1 MLKVKISQ
9 LRDQILLFVR
19 LLCILASIVMCV
31 VSQGAAHH
39 VHFFPNGSDPV
50 TGTGV
55 LRIINHS
62 SEEGSV
68 SVVAIDDAGTR
79 SESTTFQVAAE
90 GITTL
95 RSADLEN
102 GNSSLE
108 LTGIGSGQGPWRLE
122 LTTDLDLEILS
133 YVIGT
138 NGQVSPMQIPVFG
151 NNGRFQFSFSDPPDT
166 SIEYF
171 LRLIN
176 RSTDGDVFVTVSG
189 RDDSGLEHGP
199 VVVAIDPDSARQ
211 IAVNDLESGSEDF
224 TGSLG
229 SGSEG
234 WTLEI
239 TADGPIHLITYA
251 QDVDDAVTNL
261 SISPRV
267 VKEPV
272 NLTEGEFTRVYVDNA
287 TFRNG
292 ENSIAFD
299 GDGTFTEIY
308 EGIEY
313 EETYSILDVH
323 RNTVVMLLEYR
334 GMDSCLTQIIFAD
347 STTASRSVNC
357 LVMRERYLEHD
368 VVVDF
373 EDDAKTLAPSPISE
387 LTHLVVAADNVSFGS
402 DTDVSECIS
411 VVNYDY
417 DGVQYTVTNS
427 RWQSRTSEDMPWT
440 YVDDSW
446 RTEEI
451 CVAEPT
457 EDGTYRMLVQVE
469 IDNANQYFLSNA
481 VELTA
486 PEAPQATAAQLFSDN
501 ISQSIVQRRC
511 INCHTTSGAASSA
524 RLIFVTSATDGHE
537 ASNLKEFE
545 DFFDVQ
551 TNARTYIL
559 NKVSAQV
566 SHGGGAQL
574 PTGTDRYRH
583 MDEFLQAVE
592 REHSE

>member
-1 MLKVKISQ
+1 MLKITDFQ
-9 LRDQILLFVR
+9 LKRQIFVFVR
-19 LLCILASIVMCV
+19 LLCALASIVLCV

-62 SEEGSV
+62 SEAGTV

-79 SESTTFQVAAE
+79 SDATTFQVAAE

-102 GNSSLE
+102 GNSSLD

-138 NGQVSPMQIPVFG
+138 NGQVNPMQIPVFG
-151 NNGRFQFSFSDPPDT
+151 SNGRFQFSFSDPPDT

-176 RSTDGDVFVTVSG
+176 RSTDADVFVTVRG
-189 RDDSGLEHGP
+189 TDDAGQVHGP
-199 VVVAIDPDSARQ
+199 VVIPINPDGARQ

-229 SGSEG
+229 SGSGG

-261 SISPRV
+261 SVSPRV

-292 ENSIAFD
+292 ENSIAFS
-299 GDGTFTEIY
+299 GDGTFTETY

-313 EETYSILDVH
+313 EERYSVLDVH

-334 GMDSCLTQIIFAD
+334 GMDSCLTQIIF
-347 STTASRSVNC
+347 
-357 LVMRERYLEHD
+357 
-368 VVVDF
+368 
-373 EDDAKTLAPSPISE
+373 
-387 LTHLVVAADNVSFGS
+387 
-402 DTDVSECIS
+402 
-411 VVNYDY
+411 
-417 DGVQYTVTNS
+417 
-427 RWQSRTSEDMPWT
+427 
-440 YVDDSW
+440 
-446 RTEEI
+446 
-451 CVAEPT
+451 
-457 EDGTYRMLVQVE
+457 
-469 IDNANQYFLSNA
+469 IDN
-481 VELTA
+481 
-486 PEAPQATAAQLFSDN
+486 
-501 ISQSIVQRRC
+501 
-511 INCHTTSGAASSA
+511 
-524 RLIFVTSATDGHE
+524 TSA
-537 ASNLKEFE
+537 
-545 DFFDVQ
+545 
-551 TNARTYIL
+551 
-559 NKVSAQV
+559 
-566 SHGGGAQL
+566 
-574 PTGTDRYRH
+574 
-583 MDEFLQAVE
+583 
-592 REHSE
+592 

>member
-19 LLCILASIVMCV
+19 LLCVLASIVMCV
-31 VSQGAAHH
+31 VSQGAAHQ

-62 SEEGSV
+62 SETGSV

-102 GNSSLE
+102 GNSSLD

-122 LTTDLDLEILS
+122 LTTDLNLEILS

-171 LRLIN
+171 LRIIN
-176 RSTDGDVFVTVSG
+176 RSMDADVFVTVRG
-189 RDDSGLEHGP
+189 TDDTGQEHGP
-199 VVVAIDPDSARQ
+199 VVVVVNPDSARQ
-211 IAVNDLESGSEDF
+211 IAVNDLESGSEEF

-292 ENSIAFD
+292 ENSIAFSR
-299 GDGTFTEIY
+299 DGTFTETY

-313 EETYSILDVH
+313 EENYAILDVH

-373 EDDAKTLAPSPISE
+373 EDDAKTLVPSPISE
-387 LTHLVVAADNVSFGS
+387 LQHLVVAADSVSFGS
-402 DTDVSECIS
+402 DIDVSECIS
-411 VVNYDY
+411 VVDYDY
-417 DGVQYTVTNS
+417 GGVRYTITNS
-427 RWQSRTSEDMPWT
+427 RWQSRTSDDMPWT

-469 IDNANQYFLSNA
+469 IDGGNQYFLSNI

-486 PEAPQATAAQLFSDN
+486 PEPPAPTAAQLFSDN
-501 ISQSIVQRRC
+501 ISESIVQMRC
-511 INCHTTSGAASSA
+511 INCHTTSGVASSA
-524 RLIFVTSATDGHE
+524 RLIFVTSSTDGHE
-537 ASNLKEFE
+537 ASNLEEFE
-545 DFFDVQ
+545 DFFDVV

>member
-1 MLKVKISQ
+1 MKIQDFQLKRQ
-9 LRDQILLFVR
+9 MLLFVR
-19 LLCILASIVMCV
+19 VLCAFVPLLMCV

-62 SEEGSV
+62 SEAGTV
-68 SVVAIDDAGTR
+68 SVVAIDDAGSR
-79 SESTTFQVAAE
+79 SDATTFQVSAE

-151 NNGRFQFSFSDPPDT
+151 DDGRFQFSFSDPSDA
-166 SIEYF
+166 SNEYF

-176 RSTDGDVFVTVSG
+176 RSTNGDVFVTVSG
-189 RDDSGLEHGP
+189 RDDTGQVHGP
-199 VVVAIDPDSARQ
+199 VVVAIDPDSTRQ

-229 SGSEG
+229 SGSNG

-239 TADGPIHLITYA
+239 TADGPIHVIAYA

-334 GMDSCLTQIIFAD
+334 GMDSCLTQIIFVD

-357 LVMRERYLEHD
+357 FVMRERYLEYD

-373 EDDAKTLAPSPISE
+373 ENDAKILTPPPISE
-387 LTHLVVAADNVSFGS
+387 LPHLVVAAGSVSFGS

-411 VVNYDY
+411 VVDYDY
-417 DGVQYTVTNS
+417 GGVRYTVTNS
-427 RWQSRTSEDMPWT
+427 RWQSRTSDDMPWT

-451 CVAEPT
+451 CVAEPP

-469 IDNANQYFLSNA
+469 IDSGSQYFLSNT

-486 PEAPQATAAQLFSDN
+486 PEAPATAAQLFSDN
-501 ISQSIVQRRC
+501 VSESIVQGRC
-511 INCHTTSGAASSA
+511 INCHTSSGAASSA
-524 RLIFVTSATDGHE
+524 RLIFVTSSTDDHE

-545 DFFDVQ
+545 DFFDLQ

-559 NKVSAQV
+559 NKVSARV
-566 SHGGGAQL
+566 NHGGGAQL
-574 PTGTDRYRH
+574 PSGTDRYRY
-583 MDEFLQAVE
+583 MDEFLQAIE
-592 REHSE
+592 RERTE

>member
-1 MLKVKISQ
+1 MLKVENSQ
-9 LRDQILLFVR
+9 LRCQIHLFGRV
-19 LLCILASIVMCV
+19 LCLLASFVICV
-31 VSQGAAHH
+31 VAQGAAHH

-62 SEEGSV
+62 AETGTV

-79 SESTTFQVAAE
+79 SDATTFQVAAE

-122 LTTDLDLEILS
+122 LTTELDLEILS

-151 NNGRFQFSFSDPPDT
+151 KDGRFQFSFSDPPDA
-166 SIEYF
+166 SNEYF

-176 RSTDGDVFVTVSG
+176 RSTDGDVFVTVIG
-189 RDDSGLEHGP
+189 RDDTGQVHGP

-211 IAVNDLESGSEDF
+211 IAVNDLENGSEYL

-229 SGSEG
+229 SGSNG

-239 TADGPIHLITYA
+239 TSDGPIYVIAYA
-251 QDVDDAVTNL
+251 QDDDDAVTNL
-261 SISPRV
+261 SVSPRF

-272 NLTEGEFTRVYVDNA
+272 NLTEVEFTRVYVDNA

-368 VVVDF
+368 IEVDF
-373 EDDAKTLAPSPISE
+373 EDDAKTLSPPPIAE
-387 LTHLVVAADNVSFGS
+387 LPHLVVAAGSVSFGS

-411 VVNYDY
+411 VVDY
-417 DGVQYTVTNS
+417 EYGGVRYTVTNS
-427 RWQSRTSEDMPWT
+427 RWQSRTSDDMPWT
-440 YVDDSW
+440 YVDDSR

-451 CVAEPT
+451 CVAEPP

-469 IDNANQYFLSNA
+469 IDSGSQYFLSNT

-486 PEAPQATAAQLFSDN
+486 PEPASATAAQLFSDN
-501 ISQSIVQRRC
+501 VSESIVQGRC
-511 INCHTTSGAASSA
+511 IHCHTTNGDASSA
-524 RLIFVTSATDGHE
+524 RLIFVTSSTDDHE
-537 ASNLKEFE
+537 ATNLKEFE
-545 DFFDVQ
+545 DFFDLQ

-559 NKVSAQV
+559 NKVSARV

-574 PTGTDRYRH
+574 PSGTDRYQD